1 MIATYPAYLTPDG
14 RVDWRGEAP
23 KPFSGAAPVL
33 ISFVQVADDA
43 AEGFEG
49 ETPNAET
56 LAAMEDAVL
65 GRNLSGPFK
74 SAEDMLADILK
85 ED

>member
-14 RVDWRGEAP
+14 RVDWRGEA
-23 KPFSGAAPVL
+23 
-33 ISFVQVADDA
+33 
-43 AEGFEG
+43 
-49 ETPNAET
+49 PNAET